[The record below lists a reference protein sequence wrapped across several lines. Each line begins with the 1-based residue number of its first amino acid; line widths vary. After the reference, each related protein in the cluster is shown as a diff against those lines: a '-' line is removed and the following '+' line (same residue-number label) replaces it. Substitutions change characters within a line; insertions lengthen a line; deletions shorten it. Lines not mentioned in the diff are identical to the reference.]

1 MRKIIFCFA
10 IFVSMLHHPKPIQA
24 QSRLGIY
31 IGAGATW
38 YYGDMNDRLFTNNK
52 LFRTYFN
59 GGLLYRLHPKLDVLA
74 NVTVGKIVGADSL
87 AIQLFNRKRN
97 LNFESKIV
105 EASLLL
111 NYRLFRNIKSSKRV
125 LNPYLIAGI
134 GYLKFN
140 PQTIY
145 NGNKIDLQPLGTEG
159 QFINGGNYP
168 KPYKLYT
175 LSFPLGIGIEIP
187 LSNAFSVRLEY
198 ANHFTLTDYLD
209 DVSTKYA
216 DSTKLVATPNGPISV
231 AVSSNLTAGYPKEGY
246 GRGNPKQRDSF
257 STFGISILYT
267 PVNFHGKGSSGNS
280 GGSRNKGV
288 IGKKKKHK
296 KSCPAFG

>member
-1 MRKIIFCFA
+1 MRKIIFCFVIIA
-10 IFVSMLHHPKPIQA
+10 SMLFHPQRIQA

-31 IGAGATW
+31 VGGGATW
-38 YYGDMNDRLFTNNK
+38 YYGDMNDRLLTNNK

-59 GGLLYRLHPKLDVLA
+59 GGLLYRLHPHLDILA
-74 NVTVGKIVGADSL
+74 NVTFGKIVGADSL

-105 EASLLL
+105 EASILL
-111 NYRLFRNIKSSKRV
+111 NYRLFAKTKSSKRIF
-125 LNPYLIAGI
+125 NPYLIAGI

-145 NGNKIDLQPLGTEG
+145 HGKKIDLQPLGTEG
-159 QFINGGNYP
+159 QYINSSKYP

-175 LSFPLGIGIEIP
+175 LSIPLGIGVEIP
-187 LSNAFSVRLEY
+187 LSKAFSVRLEY

-216 DSTKLVATPNGPISV
+216 DSTKLVATPNGPV
-231 AVSSNLTAGYPKEGY
+231 AVDVSSNLTAGYPKEGY

-267 PVNFHGKGSSGNS
+267 PVKFHRKGSSGNS
-280 GGSRNKGV
+280 SGGRNQGV

-296 KSCPAFG
+296 KSCPAFD